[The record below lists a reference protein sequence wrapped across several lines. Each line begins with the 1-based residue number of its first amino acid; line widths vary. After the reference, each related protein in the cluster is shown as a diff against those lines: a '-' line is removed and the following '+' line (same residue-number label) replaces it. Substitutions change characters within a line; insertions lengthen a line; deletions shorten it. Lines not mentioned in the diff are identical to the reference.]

1 MKSLRKRD
9 FKMREKWKKTR
20 GSDVRE
26 IKGEENFKKGVI
38 IKKKKSQR
46 GHAYGIWLLGYLL
59 IMEKAKKHEIVD
71 GEYEEES
78 ESFSESE
85 NDWKLKKQSIS

>member
-1 MKSLRKRD
+1 
-9 FKMREKWKKTR
+9 
-20 GSDVRE
+20 
-26 IKGEENFKKGVI
+26 
-38 IKKKKSQR
+38 
-46 GHAYGIWLLGYLL
+46 
-59 IMEKAKKHEIVD
+59 MEKAKKHEIVD

>member
-38 IKKKKSQR
+38 IKKKSHK
-46 GHAYGIWLLGYLL
+46 GVMPMVFGY
-59 IMEKAKKHEIVD
+59 
-71 GEYEEES
+71 
-78 ESFSESE
+78 
-85 NDWKLKKQSIS
+85 